1 VNRSRPTGTLT
12 IDELA
17 EAAATSTETVR
28 AWRDLGLLSGPGD
41 ALTQEDVERAR
52 LLEFVQRRGIAPE
65 AVARACDTQGDLLG
79 QVVHSLLR
87 PVADASN
94 GPQNRWSLADAAV
107 ATGLDPRV
115 FQRLWIAAGLSDQVD
130 AYDDDVEALR
140 WLRTALDAGLPED
153 ALVQIV
159 RVFADALGRVADAEA
174 RLFHYY
180 VHERL
185 RAEGLADRELTAAT
199 EAVSG
204 PLQRLV
210 EPAVLYF
217 HRKAYHRALRE
228 DLLLHLAED
237 AVPPTVVPGKIET
250 TILFVD
256 LSGFTPLTEAMGDAA
271 AAGLME
277 RFSELVR
284 NAARRSHGTVVKQI
298 GDEFMLAFPDPSLAV
313 SCGLEI
319 ETTTSAEPQFPAVRI
334 GAHTGAA
341 LYREGDYVG
350 ATVNVAARV
359 AAEAERHQFL
369 VTATVR
375 PAAEGTRGIDVLS
388 VGARELKGLAGRLE
402 LFEVS
407 RRVARAERTIDPVC
421 LMELDPSAA
430 AARLAWQGS
439 DLRFCSDDCLR
450 LFVATPDRYRLPP

>member
-1 VNRSRPTGTLT
+1 
-12 IDELA
+12 
-17 EAAATSTETVR
+17 
-28 AWRDLGLLSGPGD
+28 
-41 ALTQEDVERAR
+41 
-52 LLEFVQRRGIAPE
+52 
-65 AVARACDTQGDLLG
+65 
-79 QVVHSLLR
+79 
-87 PVADASN
+87 
-94 GPQNRWSLADAAV
+94 
-107 ATGLDPRV
+107 
-115 FQRLWIAAGLSDQVD
+115 
-130 AYDDDVEALR
+130 
-140 WLRTALDAGLPED
+140 
-153 ALVQIV
+153 
-159 RVFADALGRVADAEA
+159 
-174 RLFHYY
+174 
-180 VHERL
+180 
-185 RAEGLADRELTAAT
+185 
-199 EAVSG
+199 
-204 PLQRLV
+204 
-210 EPAVLYF
+210 
-217 HRKAYHRALRE
+217 
-228 DLLLHLAED
+228 
-237 AVPPTVVPGKIET
+237 VPGKIET

-284 NAARRSHGTVVKQI
+284 DAARRSHGTVVKQI